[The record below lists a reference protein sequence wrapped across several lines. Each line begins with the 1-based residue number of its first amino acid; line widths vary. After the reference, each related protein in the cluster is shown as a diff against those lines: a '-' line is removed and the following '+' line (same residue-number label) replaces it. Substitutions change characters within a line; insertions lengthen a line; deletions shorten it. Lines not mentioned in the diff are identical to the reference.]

1 MAAHTQKF
9 YLRRSVIQP
18 VTWTMRPPG
27 VLTQAVGE
35 AVGTAV
41 RQALEDRR
49 FDVRANVYTLIA
61 ITGVILYW
69 RGVWTLW

>member
-1 MAAHTQKF
+1 M
-9 YLRRSVIQP
+9 
-18 VTWTMRPPG
+18 
-27 VLTQAVGE
+27 
-35 AVGTAV
+35 

-69 RGVWTLW
+69 RGVWTLWCALGCVPRPEAPQHARHTIGDLTGVLQMHLIVK

>member
-1 MAAHTQKF
+1 M
-9 YLRRSVIQP
+9 
-18 VTWTMRPPG
+18 
-27 VLTQAVGE
+27 QAVGE
-35 AVGTAV
+35 AVGDAV
-41 RQALEDRR
+41 RQALEDRH